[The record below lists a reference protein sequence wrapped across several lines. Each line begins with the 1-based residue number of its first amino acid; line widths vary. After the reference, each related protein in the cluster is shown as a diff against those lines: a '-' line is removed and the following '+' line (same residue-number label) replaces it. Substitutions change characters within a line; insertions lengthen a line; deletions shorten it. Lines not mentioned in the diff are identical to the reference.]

1 MASLFTR
8 LSGQTETKPKLLV
21 VLGLIFVPLIV
32 VGGLMWGLWNPTERL
47 DRVKA
52 AIVNNDE
59 PVTVNGQITPLGRLL
74 TAGLVEGDGSDTNYD
89 WVITNESGA
98 KKGLENGTYVAAV
111 TIPENFSK
119 VATSAMGNATDA
131 TQALIEVTTS
141 EKSRLVDDAITTAI
155 TSTAVNL
162 MNQQLTSLY
171 LERVLLGF
179 SDLSEGLSEAAQG
192 SDELTKG
199 IYALADGANQLATG
213 ASTFSSGMWALNA
226 QTSQLPSQTQQ
237 LATGASTTDG
247 YAQQLSGALGQTAG
261 GLAALSGNTC
271 LAVTSNN
278 QQYCG
283 GLDTISGT
291 LSQQLVPLA
300 AGVAQGTAGVSSGTS
315 ALAGGMPALSSGISE
330 LAAGSAGI
338 ATGISGIASGASA
351 LGDGSQK
358 LADGLDEAV
367 ANIPTYTE
375 DQVSTLADLVTA
387 PVGIKNGGGLT
398 FGANSTPLYVVLSL
412 WLGALAIFI
421 VLRAIPLRVLES
433 TRSSLSLATRAY
445 GIPAVAAILQAVA
458 VATVIAFAQGYDV
471 AEWASITVV
480 SALISLAFTATNQ
493 ALVAVLEGFGRLV
506 SLAIGILILV
516 TGVIST
522 VPQILDSILSYT
534 PATEAVTA
542 LQAIISEG
550 QVSGFAAAIT
560 AMVLWT
566 LGAIAVTAIAISRKR
581 HVSIT
586 ALTRETQPV

>member
-8 LSGQTETKPKLLV
+8 LSGQTESKPKLLV
-21 VLGLIFVPLIV
+21 VIGLIFVPLIV

-119 VATSAMGNATDA
+119 VATSAMGNSTDA

-141 EKSRLVDDAITTAI
+141 NKSRLVDDAITTAI

-179 SDLSEGLSEAAQG
+179 TDLSTGLSEAANG

-199 IYALADGANQLATG
+199 IYSLADGANQLATG

-226 QTSQLPSQTQQ
+226 QTSQLPAQTQQ
-237 LATGASTTDG
+237 LANGAATTDG
-247 YAQQLSGALGQTAG
+247 YAQQLSGGLTQFAA
-261 GLAALSGNTC
+261 GLAQLN
-271 LAVTSNN
+271 LACSANPG
-278 QQYCG
+278 YCG
-283 GLDTISGT
+283 SIDANIAT
-291 LSQQLVPLA
+291 LSTNANGLAQLGS
-300 AGVAQGTAGVSSGTS
+300 GVAQGTAGVSSGTS

-330 LAAGSAGI
+330 LAAGSSGI
-338 ATGISGIASGASA
+338 ASGVSGIASGASA

-367 ANIPTYTE
+367 SNIPTYTE

-471 AEWASITVV
+471 AEWVSITLV

-493 ALVAVLEGFGRLV
+493 ALVAVLGGFGRLV

-550 QVSGFAAAIT
+550 QVSGFAGAIT

-586 ALTRETQPV
+586 TLTKETQPV

>member
-8 LSGQTETKPKLLV
+8 LSGQTESKPKLLV
-21 VLGLIFVPLIV
+21 VIGLIFVPLIV

-141 EKSRLVDDAITTAI
+141 NKSRLVDDAITTAI

-179 SDLSEGLSEAAQG
+179 TDLSTGLSEAANG

-226 QTSQLPSQTQQ
+226 QTSQLPEQTQQ
-237 LATGASTTDG
+237 LANGAATTDG
-247 YAQQLSGALGQTAG
+247 YAQQLSGGLTQFAA
-261 GLAALSGNTC
+261 GLAQLN
-271 LAVTSNN
+271 LACSANPG
-278 QQYCG
+278 YCG
-283 GLDTISGT
+283 SIDANIAT
-291 LSQQLVPLA
+291 LSTNANGLAQLGS
-300 AGVAQGTAGVSSGTS
+300 GVAQGTAGVSSGTS

-330 LAAGSAGI
+330 LAAGSSGI
-338 ATGISGIASGASA
+338 ASGVSGIASGASA

-367 ANIPTYTE
+367 SNIPTYTE

-471 AEWASITVV
+471 AEWVSITLV

-493 ALVAVLEGFGRLV
+493 ALVAVLGGFGRLV

-522 VPQILDSILSYT
+522 VPQILDSILGYT

-550 QVSGFAAAIT
+550 QVSGFAGAIT

-586 ALTRETQPV
+586 TLTKESQPV

>member
-1 MASLFTR
+1 
-8 LSGQTETKPKLLV
+8 
-21 VLGLIFVPLIV
+21 
-32 VGGLMWGLWNPTERL
+32 
-47 DRVKA
+47 
-52 AIVNNDE
+52 
-59 PVTVNGQITPLGRLL
+59 
-74 TAGLVEGDGSDTNYD
+74 
-89 WVITNESGA
+89 
-98 KKGLENGTYVAAV
+98 
-111 TIPENFSK
+111 
-119 VATSAMGNATDA
+119 
-131 TQALIEVTTS
+131 LIEVTTS
-141 EKSRLVDDAITTAI
+141 NKSRLVDDAITTAI

-179 SDLSEGLSEAAQG
+179 TDLSTGLFEAANG

-226 QTSQLPSQTQQ
+226 QTSQLPAQTQQ
-237 LATGASTTDG
+237 LANGAATTDG
-247 YAQQLSGALGQTAG
+247 YAQQLSGGLTQFAA
-261 GLAALSGNTC
+261 GLAQLN
-271 LAVTSNN
+271 LACSANPG
-278 QQYCG
+278 YCG
-283 GLDTISGT
+283 SIDANIAT
-291 LSQQLVPLA
+291 LSTNANGLAQLGS
-300 AGVAQGTAGVSSGTS
+300 GVAQGTAGVSSGTS

-330 LAAGSAGI
+330 LAAGSSGI
-338 ATGISGIASGASA
+338 ASGVSGIASGASA

-367 ANIPTYTE
+367 SNIPTYTE

-471 AEWASITVV
+471 AEWVSITLV

-493 ALVAVLEGFGRLV
+493 ALVAVLGGFGRLV
-506 SLAIGILILV
+506 SLAVGILILV

-522 VPQILDSILSYT
+522 VPQILDSILGYT

-542 LQAIISEG
+542 LQAIISDG
-550 QVSGFAAAIT
+550 QVSGFAGAIT

-566 LGAIAVTAIAISRKR
+566 LGAIAVTAVAISRKR

-586 ALTRETQPV
+586 TLTRETQPV

>member
-8 LSGQTETKPKLLV
+8 LSGQTESKPKLLV
-21 VLGLIFVPLIV
+21 VIGLIFVPLIV

-98 KKGLENGTYVAAV
+98 KKGLEKGTYVAAV

-119 VATSAMGNATDA
+119 VATTAMGNATDA

-141 EKSRLVDDAITTAI
+141 NKSRLVDDAITTAI

-179 SDLSEGLSEAAQG
+179 TDLSTGLSEAANG

-226 QTSQLPSQTQQ
+226 QTSQLPAQTQQ
-237 LATGASTTDG
+237 LANGAATTDG
-247 YAQQLSGALGQTAG
+247 YAQQLSGGLTQFAA
-261 GLAALSGNTC
+261 GLAQLN
-271 LAVTSNN
+271 LACSANPG
-278 QQYCG
+278 YCG
-283 GLDTISGT
+283 SIDANIAT
-291 LSQQLVPLA
+291 LSTNANGLAQLGS
-300 AGVAQGTAGVSSGTS
+300 GVAQGTAGVSSGTS

-330 LAAGSAGI
+330 LAAGSSGI
-338 ATGISGIASGASA
+338 ASGVSGIASGASA
-351 LGDGSQK
+351 LADGSQK

-367 ANIPTYTE
+367 SNIPTYTE

-387 PVGIKNGGGLT
+387 PAGIKNGGGLT

-471 AEWASITVV
+471 AEWVSITLV

-493 ALVAVLEGFGRLV
+493 ALVAVLGGFGRLV

-522 VPQILDSILSYT
+522 VPQLLDSILGYT

-550 QVSGFAAAIT
+550 QVSGFAGAIT

-586 ALTRETQPV
+586 TLTKETQPV

>member
-8 LSGQTETKPKLLV
+8 LSGQTESKPKLLV
-21 VLGLIFVPLIV
+21 VIGLIFVPLIV

-141 EKSRLVDDAITTAI
+141 NKSRLVDDAITTAI

-179 SDLSEGLSEAAQG
+179 TDLSTGLSEAANG

-226 QTSQLPSQTQQ
+226 QTSQLPAQTQQ
-237 LATGASTTDG
+237 LANGAATTDG
-247 YAQQLSGALGQTAG
+247 YAQQLSGGLTQFAA
-261 GLAALSGNTC
+261 GLAQLN
-271 LAVTSNN
+271 LACSANPG
-278 QQYCG
+278 YCG
-283 GLDTISGT
+283 SIDANIAT
-291 LSQQLVPLA
+291 LSTNANGLAQLGS
-300 AGVAQGTAGVSSGTS
+300 GVAQGTAGVSSGTS
-315 ALAGGMPALSSGISE
+315 ALAAGMPALSSGISE
-330 LAAGSAGI
+330 LAAGSSGI
-338 ATGISGIASGASA
+338 ASGVSGIASGASA

-367 ANIPTYTE
+367 SNIPTYTE

-433 TRSSLSLATRAY
+433 TRSSLSLATRAF

-471 AEWASITVV
+471 AEWVSITLV

-493 ALVAVLEGFGRLV
+493 ALVAVLGGFGRLV

-522 VPQILDSILSYT
+522 VPQLLDSILGYT

-550 QVSGFAAAIT
+550 QVSGFASAIT

-586 ALTRETQPV
+586 TLTKETQPV

>member
-8 LSGQTETKPKLLV
+8 LSGQTESKPKLLV
-21 VLGLIFVPLIV
+21 VIGLIFVPLIV

-141 EKSRLVDDAITTAI
+141 NKSRLVDDAITTAI

-179 SDLSEGLSEAAQG
+179 TDLSTGLSEAANG

-226 QTSQLPSQTQQ
+226 QTSQLPAQTQQ
-237 LATGASTTDG
+237 LANGAATTDG
-247 YAQQLSGALGQTAG
+247 YAQQLSGGLSQFSAGLNALNQTCVTTPAACG
-261 GLAALSGNTC
+261 AIGGNIATLNTNAAGLA
-271 LAVTSNN
+271 
-278 QQYCG
+278 
-283 GLDTISGT
+283 
-291 LSQQLVPLA
+291 QLG

-315 ALAGGMPALSSGISE
+315 ALAAGMPALSSGISE
-330 LAAGSAGI
+330 LAAGSSGI
-338 ATGISGIASGASA
+338 ASGVSGIASGASA

-367 ANIPTYTE
+367 SNIPTYTE

-412 WLGALAIFI
+412 WLGSLAIFI

-471 AEWASITVV
+471 AEWVSITLV

-493 ALVAVLEGFGRLV
+493 ALVGVLGGFGRLV

-522 VPQILDSILSYT
+522 VPQILDNILGYT
-534 PATEAVTA
+534 PAIEAVTA

-550 QVSGFAAAIT
+550 QVSGFAGAIT

-586 ALTRETQPV
+586 TLTKETQPV

>member
-8 LSGQTETKPKLLV
+8 LSGQTESKPKLLV
-21 VLGLIFVPLIV
+21 VIGLIFVPLIV

-59 PVTVNGQITPLGRLL
+59 PVTFNGQITPLGRLL

-141 EKSRLVDDAITTAI
+141 NKSRLVDDAITTAI

-179 SDLSEGLSEAAQG
+179 TDLSTGLSEAANG

-226 QTSQLPSQTQQ
+226 QTSQLPAQTQQ
-237 LATGASTTDG
+237 LANGAATTDG
-247 YAQQLSGALGQTAG
+247 YAQQLSGGLSQFSAGLNALNQTCVTTPAACG
-261 GLAALSGNTC
+261 AIGGNIATLNTNAAGLA
-271 LAVTSNN
+271 
-278 QQYCG
+278 
-283 GLDTISGT
+283 
-291 LSQQLVPLA
+291 QLG

-330 LAAGSAGI
+330 LAAGSSGI
-338 ATGISGIASGASA
+338 ATGVSGIASGASA

-367 ANIPTYTE
+367 SNIPTYTE

-445 GIPAVAAILQAVA
+445 GIPAVAATLQAVA

-471 AEWASITVV
+471 AEWVSITLV

-493 ALVAVLEGFGRLV
+493 ALVAVLGGFGRLV

-522 VPQILDSILSYT
+522 VPQILDSILGYT

-550 QVSGFAAAIT
+550 QVSGFAGAIT

-586 ALTRETQPV
+586 TLTKESQPV

>member
-8 LSGQTETKPKLLV
+8 LSGQTESKPKLLV
-21 VLGLIFVPLIV
+21 VIGLIFVPLIV

-119 VATSAMGNATDA
+119 VATSAMGNSTDA

-141 EKSRLVDDAITTAI
+141 NKSRLVDDAITTAI

-179 SDLSEGLSEAAQG
+179 TDLSTGLSEAANG

-226 QTSQLPSQTQQ
+226 QTSQLPAQTQQ
-237 LATGASTTDG
+237 LANGAATTDG
-247 YAQQLSGALGQTAG
+247 YAQQLSGGLSQFSAGLNALNQTCVTTPAACG
-261 GLAALSGNTC
+261 AIGGNIATLNTNAAGLA
-271 LAVTSNN
+271 
-278 QQYCG
+278 
-283 GLDTISGT
+283 
-291 LSQQLVPLA
+291 QLG

-315 ALAGGMPALSSGISE
+315 ALAAGMPALSSGISE
-330 LAAGSAGI
+330 LAAGSSGI
-338 ATGISGIASGASA
+338 ASGVSGIASGASA

-367 ANIPTYTE
+367 SNIPTYTE

-471 AEWASITVV
+471 AEWVSITLV

-493 ALVAVLEGFGRLV
+493 ALVAVLGGFGRLV

-550 QVSGFAAAIT
+550 QVSGFAGAIT

-586 ALTRETQPV
+586 TLTKETQPV

>member
-8 LSGQTETKPKLLV
+8 LSGQTESKPKLLV
-21 VLGLIFVPLIV
+21 VIGLIFVPLIV

-141 EKSRLVDDAITTAI
+141 NKSRLVDDAITTAI

-179 SDLSEGLSEAAQG
+179 TDLSTGLSEAANG

-226 QTSQLPSQTQQ
+226 QTSQLPAQTQQ
-237 LATGASTTDG
+237 LANGAATTDG
-247 YAQQLSGALGQTAG
+247 YAQQLSGGLSQFSAGLNALNQTCVTTPAACG
-261 GLAALSGNTC
+261 AIGGNIATLNTNAAGLA
-271 LAVTSNN
+271 
-278 QQYCG
+278 
-283 GLDTISGT
+283 
-291 LSQQLVPLA
+291 QLG

-315 ALAGGMPALSSGISE
+315 ALAAGMPALSSGISE
-330 LAAGSAGI
+330 LAAGSSGI
-338 ATGISGIASGASA
+338 ASGVSGIASGASA

-367 ANIPTYTE
+367 SNIPTYTE

-471 AEWASITVV
+471 AEWVSITLV

-493 ALVAVLEGFGRLV
+493 ALVAVLGGFGRLV

-522 VPQILDSILSYT
+522 VPQLLDSILGYT

-550 QVSGFAAAIT
+550 QVSGFAGAIT

-586 ALTRETQPV
+586 TLTKETQPV

>member
-8 LSGQTETKPKLLV
+8 LSGQTESKPKLLV
-21 VLGLIFVPLIV
+21 VIGLIFVPLIV

-141 EKSRLVDDAITTAI
+141 NKSRLVDDAITTAI

-179 SDLSEGLSEAAQG
+179 TDLSTGLSEAANG

-226 QTSQLPSQTQQ
+226 QTSQLPAQTQQ
-237 LATGASTTDG
+237 LANGAATTDG
-247 YAQQLSGALGQTAG
+247 YAQQLSGGLTQFAA
-261 GLAALSGNTC
+261 GLAQLN
-271 LAVTSNN
+271 LACSANPG
-278 QQYCG
+278 YCG
-283 GLDTISGT
+283 SIDANIAT
-291 LSQQLVPLA
+291 LSTNANGLAQLGS
-300 AGVAQGTAGVSSGTS
+300 GVAQGTAGVSSGTS
-315 ALAGGMPALSSGISE
+315 ALAAGMPALSSGISE
-330 LAAGSAGI
+330 LAAGSSGI
-338 ATGISGIASGASA
+338 ASGVSGIASGASA

-367 ANIPTYTE
+367 SNIPTYTE

-412 WLGALAIFI
+412 WLGSLAIFI

-433 TRSSLSLATRAY
+433 TRSSLSLATRAF

-458 VATVIAFAQGYDV
+458 VTTLIAFAQGYDV
-471 AEWASITVV
+471 AEWVSITLV

-493 ALVAVLEGFGRLV
+493 ALVAVLGGFGRLV

-522 VPQILDSILSYT
+522 VPQILDSILGYT
-534 PATEAVTA
+534 PAIEAVTA

-550 QVSGFAAAIT
+550 QVSGFAGAIT

-586 ALTRETQPV
+586 TLTKETQPV

>member
-8 LSGQTETKPKLLV
+8 LSGQTESKPKLLV
-21 VLGLIFVPLIV
+21 VIGLIFVPLIV

-119 VATSAMGNATDA
+119 VATSAMGNSTDA

-141 EKSRLVDDAITTAI
+141 NKSRLVDDAITTAI

-179 SDLSEGLSEAAQG
+179 TDLSTGLSEAANG

-226 QTSQLPSQTQQ
+226 QTSQLPAQTQQ
-237 LATGASTTDG
+237 LANGAATTDG
-247 YAQQLSGALGQTAG
+247 YAQQLSGGLSQFSAGLNALNQTCVTTPAACG
-261 GLAALSGNTC
+261 AIGGNIATLNTNAAGLA
-271 LAVTSNN
+271 
-278 QQYCG
+278 
-283 GLDTISGT
+283 
-291 LSQQLVPLA
+291 QLG

-315 ALAGGMPALSSGISE
+315 ALAAGMPALSSGISE
-330 LAAGSAGI
+330 LAAGSSGI
-338 ATGISGIASGASA
+338 ASGVSGIASGASA

-367 ANIPTYTE
+367 SNIPTYTE

-445 GIPAVAAILQAVA
+445 GIPAMAAILQAVA

-471 AEWASITVV
+471 AEWVSITLV

-493 ALVAVLEGFGRLV
+493 ALVAVLGGFGRLV

-550 QVSGFAAAIT
+550 QVSGFAGAIT

-586 ALTRETQPV
+586 TLTKETQPV

>member
-8 LSGQTETKPKLLV
+8 LSGQTESKPKLLV
-21 VLGLIFVPLIV
+21 VIGLIFVPLIV

-141 EKSRLVDDAITTAI
+141 NKSRLVDDAITTAI

-179 SDLSEGLSEAAQG
+179 TDLSTGLSEAANG

-226 QTSQLPSQTQQ
+226 QTSQLPAQTQQ
-237 LATGASTTDG
+237 LANGAATTDG
-247 YAQQLSGALGQTAG
+247 YAQQLSGGLSQFSAGLNALNQTCVTTPAACG
-261 GLAALSGNTC
+261 AIGGNIATLNTNAAGLA
-271 LAVTSNN
+271 
-278 QQYCG
+278 
-283 GLDTISGT
+283 
-291 LSQQLVPLA
+291 QLG

-315 ALAGGMPALSSGISE
+315 ALAAGMPALSSGISE
-330 LAAGSAGI
+330 LAAGSSGI
-338 ATGISGIASGASA
+338 ASGVSGIASGASA

-367 ANIPTYTE
+367 SNIPTYTE

-471 AEWASITVV
+471 AEWVSITLV

-493 ALVAVLEGFGRLV
+493 ALVAVLGGFGRLV

-550 QVSGFAAAIT
+550 KVSGFAGAIT

-586 ALTRETQPV
+586 TLTKETQPV

>member
-74 TAGLVEGDGSDTNYD
+74 TAGLVKGDGSDTNYV

-237 LATGASTTDG
+237 LATGAATTDG

-300 AGVAQGTAGVSSGTS
+300 AGVAQGTTGVSSGTS

-566 LGAIAVTAIAISRKR
+566 LGAIAVTAITISRKR